1 MLKVDFG
8 EKGFQQNTRPLI
20 STQNRDMASIVASL
34 LPSAEK
40 RI

>member
-8 EKGFQQNTRPLI
+8 EKGFQQNTPRI